1 MTIEPECMGQ
11 ADLVSVLQESGPQCL
26 LESDCCTDD
35 RLGYV
40 PMRVILAPIFSPVPT
55 HSLSPP
61 KEEMR
66 STLAGDSVFFL
77 FSASLSYLGV
87 LGDNPFLG
95 SCRTKG
101 QCAEA
106 PMKRHIAED
115 AEAAEARREKQ
126 KQDLP
131 YFRTPAPRMASSAF
145 LARATLAR
153 MSLADFVQMKGFGAA
168 LWFAMSGWRLQVRER
183 IEKRPFG
190 CDSP

>member
-1 MTIEPECMGQ
+1 MKVTVQLGKVGVGKFFDRLGLNHHLLVHHDVHDVGVRNAQSLIGDIQADLPEGLMTIEPECMGQ

-77 FSASLSYLGV
+77 FSASLSCLWAAPQFPGPP
-87 LGDNPFLG
+87 GGGNQWKAIIRPARP
-95 SCRTKG
+95 CR
-101 QCAEA
+101 
-106 PMKRHIAED
+106 R
-115 AEAAEARREKQ
+115 
-126 KQDLP
+126 
-131 YFRTPAPRMASSAF
+131 
-145 LARATLAR
+145 
-153 MSLADFVQMKGFGAA
+153 
-168 LWFAMSGWRLQVRER
+168 
-183 IEKRPFG
+183 
-190 CDSP
+190 

>member
-1 MTIEPECMGQ
+1 MVELVHDERQGAWTGLGRGGVAEEINV
-11 ADLVSVLQESGPQCL
+11 ADII
-26 LESDCCTDD
+26 D
-35 RLGYV
+35 R
-40 PMRVILAPIFSPVPT
+40 
-55 HSLSPP
+55 
-61 KEEMR
+61 
-66 STLAGDSVFFL
+66 AGDGIALGVRCPEVGEILLLL

-168 LWFAMSGWRLQVRER
+168 LWFAM
-183 IEKRPFG
+183 
-190 CDSP
+190 